1 MALTLTLRENSPL
14 PIEVDGLL
22 PATLRGKSPA
32 EIERWPIQ
40 HGNQRVP
47 LAELFHLDGDA
58 SDARLAFAG
67 DCRGVHRIGT
77 RMTEGEIH
85 VAADAGRHLGSE
97 MSGGRITVAGSAGD
111 WLGAAM
117 HGGLIE
123 VRGSAGDNLGAAYRG
138 AERGMIGGTILVHGD
153 AGDEVGHTMRRGLI
167 AVGGRIGD
175 FAGVNMIAGS
185 IFVCGACGARP
196 GAGMQ
201 RGTLALL
208 GPRPALLPTFR
219 SGGPCNPL
227 FLRVYLREISRLG
240 LAVAD
245 GLSEAVYE
253 LFHGDL
259 VTLGRGEILLRS

>member
-1 MALTLTLRENSPL
+1 MALTLALRAISPL

-22 PATLRGKSPA
+22 PEALRGKSPA

-47 LAELFHLDGDA
+47 LAEMFQVSGDA
-58 SDARLAFAG
+58 SDNRLEFAG
-67 DCRGVHRIGT
+67 DCRGIHRIGA
-77 RMTEGEIH
+77 RMAAGEIH
-85 VAADAGRHLGSE
+85 VEESAGRHLGSE

-111 WLGAAM
+111 WLGAEM
-117 HGGLIE
+117 RGGLID
-123 VRGSAGDNLGAAYRG
+123 VRGSAADNVGAAYRG
-138 AERGMIGGTILVHGD
+138 AERGMTGGTILVHGD
-153 AGDEVGHTMRRGLI
+153 AGNEVGHTMRRGLI
-167 AVGGRIGD
+167 AVSGRMGD

-185 IFVCGACGARP
+185 IFAFGACGARP

-219 SGGPCNPL
+219 SGGRCDPL
-227 FLRVYLREISRLG
+227 FLRVYLREIARLG
-240 LAVAD
+240 LAAANE
-245 GLSEAVYE
+245 LRNAAYE

-259 VTLGRGEILLRS
+259 VTLGRGEILTRV